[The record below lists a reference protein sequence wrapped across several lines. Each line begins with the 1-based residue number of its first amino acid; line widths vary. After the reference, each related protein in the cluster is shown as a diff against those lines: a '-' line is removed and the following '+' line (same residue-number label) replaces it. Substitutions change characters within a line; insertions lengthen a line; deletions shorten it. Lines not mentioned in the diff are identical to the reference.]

1 MSTSSVRRIT
11 LTGSTFAAMF
21 FLGVGTAIIG
31 AAARNIGLTPVQ
43 IGLLLTG
50 QNFGFIVAALIGG
63 ALADAWPKTRLLLV
77 GSIAM
82 AIGFFLFF
90 TNNLFWPNFLI
101 AVLLGVA
108 MGLYEASTDALLL
121 EIHST
126 HQSRYIGLNHLAATL
141 GMGGI
146 TAYLIFLDLHWR
158 RSLIEAGAVVLALA
172 VLFAVVRSA
181 PAQNGDAR
189 FWRHLRELPHKP
201 LAGAL
206 VLATILAVG
215 AELAGVGFLT
225 SFLMEMRG
233 FDQAASKVGLLL
245 FLGGIACGRL
255 LMGLLANNTAIPR
268 LLVTLFG
275 LAALS
280 FAGLFFL
287 PGSKLIYPL
296 VVAAGL
302 SLSALCPLL
311 IAVGGLLFPRHC
323 GAVIGMIKTGIPLG
337 GMIVPFFISLLA
349 RQGGMAL
356 ALWIFPIICLGGL
369 GLILALSA
377 AGAFDALSRESI

>member
-1 MSTSSVRRIT
+1 LSTSSFRRTT
-11 LTGSTFAAMF
+11 LTGSAFAAMF
-21 FLGVGTAIIG
+21 FLGVSTAIIG

-50 QNFGFIVAALIGG
+50 QNFGFIVAVLIGG
-63 ALADAWPKTRLLLV
+63 ALADVWPKTRLLLI

-82 AIGFFLFF
+82 AAGFFLFF
-90 TNNLFWPNFLI
+90 ADQAFWLNFLI
-101 AVLLGVA
+101 AVLLGGA
-108 MGLYEASTDALLL
+108 IGLYEASTDALLL
-121 EIHST
+121 EIH
-126 HQSRYIGLNHLAATL
+126 HARQSRYIGLNHLAATL

-158 RSLIEAGAVVLALA
+158 RSLIEAGAAVLALA
-172 VLFAVVRSA
+172 VLFALVRSA
-181 PAQNGDAR
+181 PAHNGDAR
-189 FWRHLRELPHKP
+189 FWRRLRELPHKP

-206 VLATILAVG
+206 VTATILAVG
-215 AELAGVGFLT
+215 AELAAVGYLT

-245 FLGGIACGRL
+245 FLGGIAGGRL
-255 LMGLLANNTAIPR
+255 LMGLLANNAAIPR

-287 PGSKLIYPL
+287 PGRALIYPL
-296 VVAAGL
+296 IVAAGL

-311 IAVGGLLFPRHC
+311 IAVGGLLYPQHY

-337 GMIVPFFISLLA
+337 GMIVPFFITLLA

-356 ALWIFPIICLGGL
+356 ALWIFPVVCLGGL
-369 GLILALSA
+369 GLILALTV
-377 AGAFDALSRESI
+377 AGAFAALSRESS